1 MIGGVF
7 VKKQNLTV
15 FSSVHDLN
23 IAACC
28 CDRIV
33 LMKAGKI
40 VDVGPPEEMFVPEK
54 IKFLFGVDTQATVN
68 SVTGKPNIVFIPS
81 EE

>member
-1 MIGGVF
+1 
-7 VKKQNLTV
+7 
-15 FSSVHDLN
+15 
-23 IAACC
+23 
-28 CDRIV
+28 
-33 LMKAGKI
+33 MKAGKI

-54 IKFLFGVDTQATVN
+54 IKYLFGVDTQVTVN